1 MWGPPVKKWFISPSN
16 YNVINTINHSEIGVI
31 CTNLAILGASH
42 CKSSWTHRF
51 FLVQT
56 PLNHRALERWTVGP
70 GPARRLGIL
79 QGVGHRLCHG
89 VIPEQL
95 RLAILMGFLWD
106 FFWAWLDSDGISMD
120 FYGISMGSTESSW
133 LWISMKASLN
143 HEPFESGYHT
153 NHKGAWW
160 DFYGNSD
167 LQNFYG
173 NWWKFDDLYGNWRV
187 L

>member
-31 CTNLAILGASH
+31 CTNLAILGASL

-95 RLAILMGFLWD
+95 RLAILMGFLWE
-106 FFWAWLDSDGISMD
+106 FFGAWLDSDGISMYFYGFLWD
-120 FYGISMGSTESSW
+120 FYGIYRIFMT
-133 LWISMKASLN
+133 L
-143 HEPFESGYHT
+143 
-153 NHKGAWW
+153 
-160 DFYGNSD
+160 
-167 LQNFYG
+167 NFYESFIES
-173 NWWKFDDLYGNWRV
+173 WTIWIRLPYKS
-187 L
+187 